1 MKIIMNKFS
10 LLPLFLRSYVRMLC
24 CQLLF
29 VSVFIS
35 SKTPSLQGDSAI
47 FISGDAYMYAD
58 RQATVAVTISEGKE
72 FSTRTQHTNRQPKI
86 VKSSSKAVH
95 TSECISGKRQLPIH
109 FTVPGD
115 SQQLSTAGSISP
127 KAVRQDFSSRKLLHH
142 MKSPAFPQ
150 PQVMISNKKKSLGN
164 AIYPFKISHITTH
177 QFSRPPPILQSSLM
191 ILSTSATNYLT
202 QISTN
207 IYAQMTQML

>member
-1 MKIIMNKFS
+1 MKIIMNKIS
-10 LLPLFLRSYVRMLC
+10 RLPLLLRSYVRMLC

-35 SKTPSLQGDSAI
+35 SKTPSLHGDSAI

-58 RQATVAVTISEGKE
+58 QQMTLAVTNSEGKE
-72 FSTRTQHTNRQPKI
+72 FSTRLQHTNRQPKI
-86 VKSSSKAVH
+86 IKSSSKAVH

-127 KAVRQDFSSRKLLHH
+127 KAVRQDFSFRKLLHH
-142 MKSPAFPQ
+142 MKNPAFPQ
-150 PQVMISNKKKSLGN
+150 SHIMVSNKKKPFGN
-164 AIYPFKISHITTH
+164 AFYPFKVSYITTH
-177 QFSRPPPILQSSLM
+177 QFSRPPPIFT
-191 ILSTSATNYLT
+191 I
-202 QISTN
+202 IE
-207 IYAQMTQML
+207 